1 MLLKGV
7 RKTKKS
13 IDKVNALR
21 TQAIACKNR
30 PFGHLS
36 TFIFVRFTKLIYV
49 NLDHKAKRQ
58 LKIRLQHV
66 VSLLRVEIKLRFHPK
81 FFVFNRTYFNYGLI
95 SLLQL
100 LYTAIR
106 VIVNS
111 MLNTESSIWVK
122 FFSDRMFSNW
132 LFGRRWT
139 VRNEILDN
147 FHFNYTW
154 NRQTNKFT
162 CKM

>member
-122 FFSDRMFSNW
+122 KNFGSNVFQLIIW
-132 LFGRRWT
+132 KKMNSSQ
-139 VRNEILDN
+139 RNLGQ
-147 FHFNYTW
+147 FPLQLHLKS
-154 NRQTNKFT
+154 TNEQIHL
-162 CKM
+162 